1 MMDMKFKNKSR
12 PSYAFLRI
20 VSKTMD
26 IDKKARY
33 FGTDQPLY
41 EAEIHMLKAIKENE
55 GFHVTGLADIL
66 GVTKGAVSQTLMK
79 LQRKGMIVKETDP
92 ANLSRLTLKLT
103 PKGETAYLS
112 HEELHRKYEKVFS
125 DILADYPETNKAF
138 LRSFFSMLEEKLDKF
153 LE

>member
-1 MMDMKFKNKSR
+1 MMDMKLKNKSR

-33 FGTDQPLY
+33 FRTDQPLY

-55 GFHVTGLADIL
+55 GIHVTGLADIL

-79 LQRKGMIVKETDP
+79 LQRKGMVVKETDP

-125 DILADYPETNKAF
+125 DILADYSEANKAF
-138 LRSFFSMLEEKLDKF
+138 LWSFFSMLEEKLDKF
-153 LE
+153 ME